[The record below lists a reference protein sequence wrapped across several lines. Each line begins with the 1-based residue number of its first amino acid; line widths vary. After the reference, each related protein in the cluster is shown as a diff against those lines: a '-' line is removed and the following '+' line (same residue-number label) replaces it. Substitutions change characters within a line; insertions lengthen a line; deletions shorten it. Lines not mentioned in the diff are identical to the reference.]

1 MVAAVSR
8 LSLDGAVASRSPWC
22 PPSPLVWQRAQGL
35 AAPVSSQSLCCGS
48 AYIRGIFPRSVSIKS
63 GKMKDTAKGRSSA
76 PACELTILMS
86 RSPRAHPS
94 STSAL
99 PAMQGACCSPIPSW
113 PPRSS
118 TSLPWASSPLCP
130 AGSGARPQT
139 NRPSSPLPGRGDLLG
154 ASLGKPSG
162 SSFLLLLPRA
172 LAWQDSGQLR
182 GKPVGG
188 AGVPMT
194 TDLGQKKRG
203 KDERPP

>member
-1 MVAAVSR
+1 MSR

-35 AAPVSSQSLCCGS
+35 ATPVSSQSLCCGS
-48 AYIRGIFPRSVSIKS
+48 TYITEIFPRSVSIKS
-63 GKMKDTAKGRSSA
+63 GKMKDTAKGCSSA

-86 RSPRAHPS
+86 RSPQAHPS

-99 PAMQGACCSPIPSW
+99 PAMRGACCLRP
-113 PPRSS
+113 S

-203 KDERPP
+203 KDECPP